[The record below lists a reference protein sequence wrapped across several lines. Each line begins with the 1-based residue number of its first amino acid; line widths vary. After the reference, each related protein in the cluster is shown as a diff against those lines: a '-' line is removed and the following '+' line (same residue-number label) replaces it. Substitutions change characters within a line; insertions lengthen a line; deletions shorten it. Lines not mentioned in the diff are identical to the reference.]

1 MKFFEDV
8 RIGEV
13 RDFGRHTFTAEDIAA
28 FAARYDPQP
37 LGPAPPARLRASSTG
52 EASGG
57 GVASGWH
64 VACVWMGMMIR
75 VRYGEDAERGE
86 GVAELGPSPGFRDL
100 KWLAPV
106 HAGDT
111 VSYRSEVIEARVL
124 GHRPGWGIM
133 VSRSTGVNQH
143 GELVISFTSSVFVER
158 REKREKG
165 VESS

>member
-8 RIGEV
+8 RIGDAN
-13 RDFGRHTFTAEDIAA
+13 DFGSHTFTAEDIAA

-37 LGPAPPARLRASSTG
+37 LGPIPSARLRASSTLY
-52 EASGG
+52 ASEG

-64 VACVWMGMMIR
+64 VACVWMGMM
-75 VRYGEDAERGE
+75 VRARAAEDAERRARGE

-106 HAGDT
+106 QAGDT

-133 VSRSTGVNQH
+133 VARTTGVNQH
-143 GELVISFTSSVFVER
+143 GEPVISFTSSVFVER
-158 REKREKG
+158 RGKG
-165 VESS
+165 MQS

>member
-13 RDFGRHTFTAEDIAA
+13 SDFGRHTFTAEEIAA

-37 LGPAPPARLRASSTG
+37 LGPAR
-52 EASGG
+52 ASGG
-57 GVASGWH
+57 GVAVASGWH

-75 VRYGEDAERGE
+75 VRAGEDAERRARGE
-86 GVAELGPSPGFRDL
+86 GVAQLGPSPGFRDL

-106 HAGDT
+106 RAGDT

-133 VSRSTGVNQH
+133 VARSTGVNQR
-143 GELVISFTSSVFVER
+143 GEPVISFTSSVFVER
-158 REKREKG
+158 RKKEAKA
-165 VESS
+165 

>member
-13 RDFGRHTFTAEDIAA
+13 ADFGRHTFTAEEIAA
-28 FAARYDPQP
+28 FAVRYDPRP
-37 LGPAPPARLRASSTG
+37 LGPP
-52 EASGG
+52 EASKGLA
-57 GVASGWH
+57 VASGWH

-75 VRYGEDAERGE
+75 ARAGEDAERRARGE
-86 GVAELGPSPGFRDL
+86 AVAQLGPSPGFRDL

-106 HAGDT
+106 RPGDT

-133 VSRSTGVNQH
+133 VARSTGVNQH
-143 GELVISFTSSVFVER
+143 GEPVISFTSSVFVER
-158 REKREKG
+158 RKKKKRRLDG
-165 VESS
+165 

>member
-8 RIGEV
+8 RIGEAN
-13 RDFGRHTFTAEDIAA
+13 DFGQHTFTADDIAA
-28 FAARYDPQP
+28 FATRYDPQP
-37 LGPAPPARLRASSTG
+37 LGPA
-52 EASGG
+52 EASAG

-75 VRYGEDAERGE
+75 ARAAEDAERRARGE

-106 HAGDT
+106 RAGDT

-158 REKREKG
+158 RKKETKA
-165 VESS
+165 